1 MSVQPRKR
9 IEALPPYVPGA
20 AATIKVASNENS
32 LEPLPSVVQA
42 ISNAA
47 RTVNRYPDSGANA
60 LVAKLAETLHV
71 RPDQLA
77 TGCGSV
83 SVFQQILQAFCD
95 QDDEVVYAWR
105 SFEAYPLIVE
115 IVGATSVQV
124 PLKDFRHD
132 LSAMLAAITDRTRV
146 VVVCNP
152 NNPTGTAVTRDE
164 LSAFLDAVPDHVLVI
179 IDEAYTEYVTN
190 SDVPDGIELMRGRTN
205 VAVLRTFSKAYG
217 LAGLRVGYLVAD
229 DPVVAQSVAKSMM
242 PFSVSSVAQVAALAS
257 LAAAAELK
265 SRVADTVE
273 ERERFVGAVRELR
286 FTVPESE
293 GNFIWLATGESTPQ
307 LVAHLFAQQISVRG
321 FASDGIRITIGTP
334 EQDDAVL
341 AALRGFAEAIGR

>member
-9 IEALPPYVPGA
+9 IEALPAYVPGA
-20 AATIKVASNENS
+20 SATIKMASNENP
-32 LEPLPSVVQA
+32 LDPLPSVVQA

-47 RTVNRYPDSGANA
+47 STINRYPDSAASA

-71 RPDQLA
+71 QPEQLA

-132 LSAMLAAITDRTRV
+132 LTAMLKAITDRTRV

-152 NNPTGTAVTRDE
+152 NNPTGTVVTRDE

-179 IDEAYTEYVTN
+179 LDEAYTEYVTN
-190 SDVPDGIELMRGRTN
+190 SDVPDGIELMRGRSN

-257 LAAAAELK
+257 LDAAAELK
-265 SRVADTVE
+265 SRVADTAR
-273 ERERFVGAVRELR
+273 ERERFLSAVRGLG
-286 FTVPESE
+286 FTVPQSE
-293 GNFIWLATGESTPQ
+293 GNFIWLATGASTAQ
-307 LVAHLFAQQISVRG
+307 LVAQLRAEGISVRG
-321 FASDGIRITIGTP
+321 FGSEGIRITIGTP
-334 EQDDAVL
+334 EQNDMVL
-341 AALRGFAEAIGR
+341 AALRSFAEAIGQ